1 MQVLFL
7 LCGSRGIIAL
17 SSLVVILRT
26 IDLSYSSSLIR
37 FSGARGVYGGISLF
51 KAMNSLHRQTIN
63 RSIISGSCL
72 LYIFSLVC
80 DERTDGYY
88 AIAILSEVLAFLKTI
103 PGAPQEVVLWPVVGQ
118 YAHEFRRNINYLLS
132 LEIIIKSGHASL

>member
-1 MQVLFL
+1 MVTSLSFQGNEIHSTDRQL
-7 LCGSRGIIAL
+7 IAP
-17 SSLVVILRT
+17 S
-26 IDLSYSSSLIR
+26 
-37 FSGARGVYGGISLF
+37 
-51 KAMNSLHRQTIN
+51 
-63 RSIISGSCL
+63 ISGSCL